1 MEMHLIQ
8 KHVLKALSRTKRLR
22 YRDLKPVRIEG
33 NQFSYHL
40 KTLVRHGYI
49 KQTNGQY
56 TLTTKGVHFTTGV
69 NFEHFF
75 VRAQPK
81 IVTLTVCEND
91 AHEFLVYTRGKQPFL
106 GQVGFPYGK
115 IHLGEHVQASAER
128 ELQEKTGF
136 TATLTQKGMVY
147 LLVTDPQ
154 EEIVVHMLCHV
165 FYGNHVHTAKDAART
180 LEKVQ
185 WLSRKEIAKQNCM
198 PGVQDILRV
207 ALSEKRHGLLFE
219 ELSFQQV

>member
-22 YRDLKPVRIEG
+22 YSDLKPPRIEG

-49 KQTNGQY
+49 KHSNGQY
-56 TLTTKGVHFTTGV
+56 VLTTKGVHFTTGV

-81 IVTLTVCEND
+81 IVTLAVCEND
-91 AHEFLVYTRGKQPFL
+91 QHEFLLYTRGKQPFL

-115 IHLGEHVQASAER
+115 THLGESVQASAER

-136 TATLTQKGMVY
+136 KATLTQKGIVY
-147 LLVTDPQ
+147 VLVTDAQ
-154 EEIVVHMLCHV
+154 DEIVVHMLCHV
-165 FYGNHVHTAKDAART
+165 FYGNRIHTAKDAAPT

-185 WLSRKEIAKQNCM
+185 WLSKKEIADTNCM
-198 PGVQDILRV
+198 PGVEDILRV
-207 ALSEKRHGLLFE
+207 ALSEKKGGLLFE

>member
-8 KHVLKALSRTKRLR
+8 KHVLKALSRSKRLR
-22 YRDLKPVRIEG
+22 YSDLKPARIEG

-49 KQTNGQY
+49 KQSSGQY

-91 AHEFLVYTRGKQPFL
+91 QREFLLYTRGKQPFL
-106 GQVGFPYGK
+106 GQIGFPYGK
-115 IHLGEHVQASAER
+115 THLGESVQASAER

-136 TATLTQKGMVY
+136 CATLIQKGLVY
-147 LLVTDPQ
+147 VLVTDAHD
-154 EEIVVHMLCHV
+154 EIIVHMLCHV
-165 FYGNHVHTAKDAART
+165 FYGSNVTPIKESSPT

-185 WLSRKEIAKQNCM
+185 WLSKKAITAENCM
-198 PGVQDILRV
+198 PGVQDVLRV
-207 ALSEKRHGLLFE
+207 ALSEKKEGLLFE